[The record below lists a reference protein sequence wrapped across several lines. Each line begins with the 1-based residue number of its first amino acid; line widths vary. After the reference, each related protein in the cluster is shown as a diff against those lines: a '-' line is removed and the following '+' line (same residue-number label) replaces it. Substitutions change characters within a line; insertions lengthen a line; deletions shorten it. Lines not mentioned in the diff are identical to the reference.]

1 MDVVMKR
8 MVNIFARMILL
19 GAALVMTGCNV
30 VTVKPAHDH
39 GYGPPPHAP
48 AHGYRHKYHDHELV
62 FDAHLGVYIVVGLAD
77 YYFSDGHYYRHDR
90 DYWHYSDRI
99 DGKWHKADKHH
110 KVPPGLSKKRHN
122 NDRYSKK
129 RRGKDRDHD

>member
-8 MVNIFARMILL
+8 MVNILARMVLL
-19 GAALVMTGCNV
+19 GAALVMTGCTV

-90 DYWHYSDRI
+90 DFWHYSDRVG
-99 DGKWHKADKHH
+99 GKWHKADKK
-110 KVPPGLSKKRHN
+110 KVPPGLSKKHHN
-122 NDRYSKK
+122 SDRSSKK
-129 RRGKDRDHD
+129 GHGKERDND

>member
-1 MDVVMKR
+1 MKR
-8 MVNIFARMILL
+8 MVNILARMVLL
-19 GAALVMTGCNV
+19 GAALVMTGCDV

-48 AHGYRHKYHDHELV
+48 AHGYRHKHHDHELV
-62 FDAHLGVYIVVGLAD
+62 FDAHLGVYIVVGLAN

-99 DGKWHKADKHH
+99 DGKWHKADKK
-110 KVPPGLSKKRHN
+110 KVPPGLAKKRH
-122 NDRYSKK
+122 DRDRSSKK
-129 RRGKDRDHD
+129 KRGNRQDQDRDRD